1 MQPIPPNYM
10 AYDRTIVVF
19 SPDGRLLQVEYARQ
33 AVKRGSTAIG
43 VIIDKGVILG
53 AIKSSMALTVSD
65 TSKKVFEIDDHI
77 GLLGSGILA
86 DARYLVEMA
95 RVKAQIN
102 EITYGEPI
110 SIQTLT
116 KYLANHKHMATQY
129 AGLRPFGVGLLI
141 GGFDNTGSNL
151 YETDPSGTMIE
162 WKAQAIG
169 RGAEKAKKV
178 LNTGFRDKMSEREG
192 VKLVIK
198 ALKAGEKD
206 VTKEGMEIAI
216 ITERE
221 FKKISG
227 AGIDKIEK
235 GK

>member
-1 MQPIPPNYM
+1 M

-43 VIIDKGVILG
+43 ITINNGVILG
-53 AIKSSMALTVSD
+53 AIKSSMPLTVSD

-77 GLLGSGILA
+77 GLVGSGILA

-141 GGFDNTGSNL
+141 GGADKSGPNL

-169 RGAEKAKKV
+169 RGAEKAKKI
-178 LNTGFRDKMSEREG
+178 LKSGFKERMSESEG
-192 VKLVIK
+192 VKLLLK

-206 VTKEGMEIAI
+206 VTKEGIEIAV
-216 ITERE
+216 ITDKE
-221 FKKISG
+221 FKKVSG
-227 AGIDKIEK
+227 SDIDKLIK
-235 GK
+235 AK

>member
-1 MQPIPPNYM
+1 M

-43 VIIDKGVILG
+43 IVINNGVILG
-53 AIKSSMALTVSD
+53 AIRSSMPLAVNH
-65 TSKKVFEIDDHI
+65 TSKKVFEIDKHI
-77 GLLGSGILA
+77 GLVGSGILA
-86 DARYLVEMA
+86 DVRYLVETA

-110 SIQTLT
+110 SVQTLT
-116 KYLANHKHMATQY
+116 KYLADQQHMATQY
-129 AGLRPFGVGLLI
+129 AGLRPFGIGLLI
-141 GGFDNTGSNL
+141 GGVDTTGPNL

-169 RGAEKAKKV
+169 RGAEKSKKV
-178 LNTGFRDKMSEREG
+178 LKAGFRDNMSEKDG
-192 VKLVIK
+192 VKLLIK
-198 ALKAGEKD
+198 ALKSGEKG
-206 VTKEGMEIAI
+206 VEKENIELAI
-216 ITERE
+216 ITDKK

-227 AGIDKIEK
+227 AELDKLIK
-235 GK
+235 G

>member
-1 MQPIPPNYM
+1 M

-43 VIIDKGVILG
+43 ITINNGVILG
-53 AIKSSMALTVSD
+53 AIKSSMPLTISD
-65 TSKKVFEIDDHI
+65 SSKKVFEIDDHI
-77 GLLGSGILA
+77 GLVGSGILA
-86 DARYLVEMA
+86 DARNLVEMA

-102 EITYGEPI
+102 QITYGEPI
-110 SIQTLT
+110 SINTLT

-129 AGLRPFGVGLLI
+129 AGLRPFGVGLLV
-141 GGFDNTGSNL
+141 GGVDKSGPNL

-178 LNTGFRDKMSEREG
+178 LSPGFKDKMNEKEG
-192 VKLVIK
+192 VKLILK
-198 ALKAGEKD
+198 ALKSVEKKI
-206 VTKEGMEIAI
+206 TKEGVELAI
-216 ITERE
+216 ITEKE

-227 AGIDKIEK
+227 PEIDRLVK